1 MNGLGKIVKLI
12 GYNFEKSESF
22 LTLLEDSL
30 KVRVSHAIK
39 SKEPM
44 EINIQGLL
52 DLTEGM
58 SVLGQKRPRLIALL
72 KRILTGL

>member
-44 EINIQGLL
+44 
-52 DLTEGM
+52 
-58 SVLGQKRPRLIALL
+58 
-72 KRILTGL
+72 